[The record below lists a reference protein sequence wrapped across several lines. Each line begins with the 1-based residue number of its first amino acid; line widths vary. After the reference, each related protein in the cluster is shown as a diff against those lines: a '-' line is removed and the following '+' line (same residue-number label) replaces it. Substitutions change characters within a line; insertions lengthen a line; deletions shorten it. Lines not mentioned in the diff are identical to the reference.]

1 MARGN
6 PAGVDDGYHVLA
18 TRTWRRLP
26 DAPAGPGAPAAGGP
40 RRAPGRCLLPR
51 IGYLSPVSRDRPHS
65 ALHRHGMQPIR
76 FFDEV
81 NRHFDRAAALLD
93 YPPGLLAQVKACN
106 AVYHVSF
113 PIRRDDGS
121 IEVLHGWRA
130 HHSEHRMPGKGGIR
144 ISRHAS
150 EDEVTALAALM
161 TYKCAL
167 LDIPFG
173 GAKGAICANKR
184 DYSVAEL
191 ERIFRRYTF
200 ELAQRNCIGPAHDV
214 PAPDLGVG
222 AREVAWIAD
231 TYMALSPGDT
241 DALGAVTGKPV
252 SQGGIRGREEATGRG
267 VCFGLREALSLE
279 EDTRPLG
286 LAPGLDGKTVVVQ
299 GLGNVGYHA
308 ARILAGEG
316 ARIVGI
322 LERDGAIYD
331 PAGLDVEE
339 VRGHRAAGGS
349 ILDLDARMKL
359 PGSES
364 ISGLEWECDIL
375 LPAAIENVIYE
386 RNAPRIRARVV
397 AEAANGPTSVAAAD
411 ILGQRGVLQIP
422 DLYLNAGGRHG
433 LLLRVGQESL
443 PRPVRP
449 DGAPLRGGL
458 DRPDPPRRRVPDGP
472 RVQ

>member
-1 MARGN
+1 MN
-6 PAGVDDGYHVLA
+6 QV
-18 TRTWRRLP
+18 
-26 DAPAGPGAPAAGGP
+26 
-40 RRAPGRCLLPR
+40 
-51 IGYLSPVSRDRPHS
+51 
-65 ALHRHGMQPIR
+65 R

-93 YPPGLLAQVKACN
+93 YPVGLLAQVKACN
-106 AVYHVSF
+106 AVYHLSF
-113 PIRRDDGS
+113 PVRRDDGS

-130 HHSEHRMPGKGGIR
+130 QHSQHRLPGKGGIR

-173 GAKGAICANKR
+173 GAKGAIRARKS
-184 DYSVAEL
+184 DYSDAEL

-200 ELAQRNCIGPAHDV
+200 ELANRNCIGPAHDV

-222 AREVAWIAD
+222 AREIAWMAD
-231 TYMALSPGDT
+231 TYVALSRGDG

-252 SQGGIRGREEATGRG
+252 SQGGIRGRVEATGRG
-267 VCFGLREALSLE
+267 VCFGLREALCLE

-308 ARILAGEG
+308 ARILAGDG

-322 LERDGAIYD
+322 LEREGAIHD

-339 VRGHRAAGGS
+339 VRGQRAGGGS
-349 ILDLDARMKL
+349 ILDLDAAVKL
-359 PGSES
+359 PASES
-364 ISGLEWECDIL
+364 IAGLEWECDIL
-375 LPAAIENVIYE
+375 LPAAIENVIHE
-386 RNAPRIRARVV
+386 GNAPRIRARVV
-397 AEAANGPTSVAAAD
+397 AEAANGPTSSAAAE
-411 ILGQRGVLQIP
+411 ILCERGILQIP
-422 DLYLNAGGRHG
+422 DVYLNAGGVTVSYFEWIKNLSHMRFG
-433 LLLRVGQESL
+433 RMERRFEEASIGRILCAVESL
-443 PRPVRP
+443 TGRAFGEEVRRAVAV
-449 DGAPLRGGL
+449 GASEEDLVNSGLEETMVLGYQALRETAREHGTDLRNAAFLTAIRKVATAYQERGIF
-458 DRPDPPRRRVPDGP
+458 P
-472 RVQ
+472 

>member
-1 MARGN
+1 MK
-6 PAGVDDGYHVLA
+6 
-18 TRTWRRLP
+18 
-26 DAPAGPGAPAAGGP
+26 
-40 RRAPGRCLLPR
+40 
-51 IGYLSPVSRDRPHS
+51 
-65 ALHRHGMQPIR
+65 PIR
-76 FFDEV
+76 FFGEV

-106 AVYHVSF
+106 AVYHVCF

-130 HHSEHRMPGKGGIR
+130 QHSQHRMPGKGGIR

-173 GAKGAICANKR
+173 GAKGAICARKS
-184 DYSVAEL
+184 DYSDAEL

-200 ELAQRNCIGPAHDV
+200 ELAHRNCIGPAHDV

-231 TYMALSPGDT
+231 TYVALAPGNS

-252 SQGGIRGREEATGRG
+252 SQGGIRGRVEATGRG
-267 VCFGLREALSLE
+267 VCFGLREALRLE

-308 ARILAGEG
+308 ARILSGDG

-322 LERDGAIYD
+322 LEREGAIYD

-339 VRGHRAAGGS
+339 ILGHRAEGGS
-349 ILDLDARMKL
+349 VLDLDAAVKL
-359 PGSES
+359 PAHES
-364 ISGLEWECDIL
+364 VSGLEWECDVL
-375 LPAAIENVIYE
+375 LPAAIENVIHE
-386 RNAPRIRARVV
+386 DNAPRIRAKVI
-397 AEAANGPTSVAAAD
+397 AEAANGPTSSAAD
-411 ILGQRGVLQIP
+411 AILRERGILQIP
-422 DLYLNAGGRHG
+422 DLYLNAGGVTVSYFEWIKNLSHVRFG
-433 LLLRVGQESL
+433 RMERRFEAASISRVLHAVESL
-443 PRPVRP
+443 TGRKFGDEVRRTVAV
-449 DGAPLRGGL
+449 GASEEDLVNSGLEETMVLGYHALRETARENGTDLRNAAFLIAIRKVAAAYQERGIF
-458 DRPDPPRRRVPDGP
+458 P
-472 RVQ
+472 